1 MTADSKKKGHGGAR
15 PGAGR
20 PKRGDYEE
28 VKSASQILRAKA
40 REHGP
45 AALQALIDVATS
57 GRQERARIS
66 AANALLDR
74 GYGRPAQIVDNT
86 SSDGT
91 MSPNKQYTEEELKQ
105 EMERR
110 GLPTGILEE

>member
-57 GRQERARIS
+57 G
-66 AANALLDR
+66 
-74 GYGRPAQIVDNT
+74 
-86 SSDGT
+86 
-91 MSPNKQYTEEELKQ
+91 
-105 EMERR
+105 
-110 GLPTGILEE
+110 PTNRNPYHWTCPIEVRVRVG